1 MNYIFYSDKTQNKVY
16 KMSPL
21 ILSPL
26 ILHYFHKLAFFVLFK
41 QRVHLTQK
49 SRNTGS
55 GLRDRLS
62 VVVHAYDSKL
72 NTDIINND
80 KIKL

>member
-1 MNYIFYSDKTQNKVY
+1 MNNIFYSDKTKNKMY
-16 KMSPL
+16 KMLPL

-26 ILHYFHKLAFFVLFK
+26 ILPYFHKLAFFVLFK

-49 SRNTGS
+49 SRNTG
-55 GLRDRLS
+55 LRDRLS
-62 VVVHAYDSKL
+62 VVIHAYDSKL
-72 NTDIINND
+72 NTDTINND